1 MRLAVLAARLLMAGI
16 FIYASLDKIAHP
28 AAFAKDVYNYQILP
42 DALINLTALVLPW
55 LELLL
60 GLCLL
65 AGIWLPGAVLTVNGL
80 LLVFLTAL
88 VFNLARGLDVNCG
101 CFSTGSDAPVMS
113 TAWYLLRDVGF
124 LAVGA
129 FLFFGVF
136 RHRHPSGTASVFAR
150 KGADESGETTA
161 SPDSASMSD
170 RDYRAVESKAGWSR
184 AALQILALVALSA
197 VVAPAVNALRTD
209 RLPLVGDWS
218 AAGRI
223 TTSTGE
229 RMDISLF
236 EAQKLFANDAA
247 VFIDA
252 RPMEDY
258 LQGHI
263 RGARSLP
270 RQELDLKFID
280 VTKDLDLETPVITY
294 CDGETCELS
303 HDLALFLRDAG
314 FVNTRVLVNGW
325 SLWRLA
331 GMPVESGPPSAQR

>member
-1 MRLAVLAARLLMAGI
+1 MKVNPKISEPHSADRERDLASTSLESKRIRFAVLAARLLMAGI
-16 FIYASLDKIAHP
+16 FIYASIDKIAHP

-65 AGIWLPGAVLTVNGL
+65 TGIWLPGAVLTVNGL
-80 LLVFLTAL
+80 LLVFLAAL

-101 CFSTGSDAPVMS
+101 CFGAGGLGPSMSTGG
-113 TAWYLLRDVGF
+113 YLLRDMAF
-124 LAVGA
+124 LALGG
-129 FLFFGVF
+129 FLFFSVF
-136 RHRHPSGTASVFAR
+136 RNRFRGT
-150 KGADESGETTA
+150 KI
-161 SPDSASMSD
+161 
-170 RDYRAVESKAGWSR
+170 GWSR
-184 AALQILALVALSA
+184 ADLQILALLALS
-197 VVAPAVNALRTD
+197 VAAASAVNALRTN

-218 AAGRI
+218 PAGRI
-223 TTSTGE
+223 TTTSGE

-236 EAQKLFANDAA
+236 EAQKLFANDEA

-314 FVNTRVLVNGW
+314 FQNTRVLVNGW

-331 GMPVESGPPSAQR
+331 GMPVESGMPSANRQ

>member
-1 MRLAVLAARLLMAGI
+1 MKVNPKISEPHSADRERDLASTSLESKRIRFAVLAARLLMAGI
-16 FIYASLDKIAHP
+16 FIYASIDKIAHP

-80 LLVFLTAL
+80 LLVFLAAL

-101 CFSTGSDAPVMS
+101 CFGAGGLGPSMSTGG
-113 TAWYLLRDVGF
+113 YLLRDMAF
-124 LAVGA
+124 LALGG
-129 FLFFGVF
+129 FLFFSLF
-136 RHRHPSGTASVFAR
+136 RNRFRGT
-150 KGADESGETTA
+150 KI
-161 SPDSASMSD
+161 
-170 RDYRAVESKAGWSR
+170 GWSR
-184 AALQILALVALSA
+184 ADLQILALLALS
-197 VVAPAVNALRTD
+197 VAAASAVNALRTN

-218 AAGRI
+218 PAGRI
-223 TTSTGE
+223 TTTSGE

-236 EAQKLFANDAA
+236 EAQKLFANDEA

-331 GMPVESGPPSAQR
+331 GMPVESGMPSAQR